1 MNGIKR
7 LVLDVL
13 KLHDPII
20 IVIADAIGQL
30 DGVDGVNISLYE
42 VDQQTENVKITVEGD
57 SLNFE
62 IVKRTIEDF
71 GAAIHSIDE
80 VVSGRRL
87 VEEDETLLERT

>member
-13 KLHDPII
+13 KLHDPTI

-57 SLNFE
+57 RLNFDL
-62 IVKRTIEDF
+62 IKRTIEDF

-80 VVSGRRL
+80 VVSGKRI
-87 VEEDETLLERT
+87 VTEEETLLERT

>member
-13 KLHDPII
+13 KLHDPTI

-42 VDQQTENVKITVEGD
+42 VDQQTENVKITVEGHR
-57 SLNFE
+57 LNFDL
-62 IVKRTIEDF
+62 IKRTIEDF

-80 VVSGRRL
+80 VVSGKRI
-87 VEEDETLLERT
+87 VTEEETLLERT